1 MLVKQATKQHKRR
14 TSVQY
19 ISGATALN
27 THVQYPAKKKRNHFG
42 PNQQKIVGLWCAR
55 VGVAENEYIKALLIS
70 IVVAIRRDPEWEQS
84 TLLQGAFNLGEAAF
98 SRFAAGL
105 GRSF

>member
-1 MLVKQATKQHKRR
+1 M
-14 TSVQY
+14 
-19 ISGATALN
+19 
-27 THVQYPAKKKRNHFG
+27 
-42 PNQQKIVGLWCAR
+42 
-55 VGVAENEYIKALLIS
+55 AENEYIKALLIS
-70 IVVAIRRDPEWEQS
+70 IGVAIRRDPEWEQS